1 MKRIIVDVETDG
13 LQWTKCWVVVTRD
26 LDTDEVKTFRS
37 IHNAGLAMN
46 SLRNHKSSPRS
57 NEPCKE
63 AFDYDDDV
71 TVEAIESLREKADA
85 ILKKGNWKV
94 VEGHGVAK

>member
-37 IHNAGLAMN
+37 IHNAGLAIEQ
-46 SLRNHKSSPRS
+46 LRNYLAGCELIIGHNIISF
-57 NEPCKE
+57 
-63 AFDYDDDV
+63 ALDV
-71 TVEAIESLREKADA
+71 LKRGESCGV
-85 ILKKGNWKV
+85 ILKV
-94 VEGHGVAK
+94 VIMLSARISVK